1 MLRRK
6 NDMEYVVVA
15 FRSRAHTIKF
25 SNILSANGIRNE
37 IINTPKEAGVGCG
50 LSVKI
55 SKEQFLTVKRA
66 VLTVKASS
74 FAGFFLVKIVLGK
87 RIVKSI

>member
-1 MLRRK
+1 
-6 NDMEYVVVA
+6 MEYVVVA
-15 FRSRAHTIKF
+15 FRSRAHTVKF
-25 SNILSANGIRNE
+25 SSLLSSNGVRNE

-55 SKEQFLTVKRA
+55 SKDQFYAVKRA
-66 VLTVKASS
+66 VLSLKPSS
-74 FAGFFLVKIVLGK
+74 FAGFFLVKIVANK